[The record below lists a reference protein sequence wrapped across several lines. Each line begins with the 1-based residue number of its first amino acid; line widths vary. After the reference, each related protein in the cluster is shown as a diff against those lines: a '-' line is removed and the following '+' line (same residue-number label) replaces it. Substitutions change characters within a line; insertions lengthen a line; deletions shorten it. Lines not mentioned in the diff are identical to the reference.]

1 MMKKTAL
8 ITGASKGIG
17 KAIALNL
24 SKEFNV
30 VINYNKS
37 YDDALLLADSINKN
51 GGCAKIFKADVTNPT
66 EVKNMIEFTISH
78 FKKLDV
84 LVNNAGIAQQKL
96 FTDITEFDW
105 DTIINTNMSSV
116 YNVTRH
122 ALKYMVHEKN
132 GKIIN
137 ISSVWGLVG
146 ASCEVHY
153 STAKAGII
161 GFTKS
166 LAKEVAPSNI
176 TVNAVA
182 PGVINTDMCNFDE
195 ETIEMLKNEIPLGRI
210 GSPDD
215 VANVVG
221 FLASDSS
228 NYITGQVINVSGGF
242 VV

>member
-1 MMKKTAL
+1 MKKTAL

-51 GGCAKIFKADVTNPT
+51 GGCAKIFKADITNLT

-84 LVNNAGIAQQKL
+84 LVNNAGIAEQKL
-96 FTDITEFDW
+96 FTDITETDW
-105 DTIINTNMSSV
+105 NTIINTNMNGT
-116 YNVTRH
+116 YNVTRQ
-122 ALKYMVHEKN
+122 ALKYMIHEKN

-195 ETIEMLKNEIPLGRI
+195 ETIEMLKSEIPLGRI

-221 FLASDSS
+221 FLASDLS